1 MTDPRGDRREQLL
14 DKVVDYVLEN
24 GIADLTL
31 RRLGTAVGSNNR
43 MLLYYFGSREEI
55 IVTAL
60 AAAEQ
65 RFPRMQTLLAVIDD
79 DAIPLETRLGE
90 AWDIIADPA
99 NRPFH
104 RLFFQIFGL
113 AGFERERFTD
123 LLTTVST
130 EWVAHV
136 RAAIIGDGVD
146 PDSAAVRAH
155 EIVALWRGL
164 QATLIGLGD
173 AALVG
178 RAARDATA
186 TIMRGMTRATEPR
199 Q

>member
-60 AAAEQ
+60 AAAEH

-79 DAIPLETRLGE
+79 ESISLETRLGE
-90 AWDIIADPA
+90 AWDIIADPD

-113 AGFERERFTD
+113 AGFERERFAD

-136 RAAIIGDGVD
+136 RDAAIGDGVD
-146 PDSAAVRAH
+146 PDRAAVLAH

-186 TIMRGMTRATEPR
+186 TIMLGMTRAADSR
-199 Q
+199 